1 MTTEVSVIIPVFNTG
16 KYLNKCINSIINQ
29 TIKNIEI
36 ICVNDCSTDNSLEIL
51 QDFAKKDN
59 RIKVIDLKENKGVS
73 NARNTGIDLAEGKYL
88 YLIDSDDWIDEN
100 YLEEMIK
107 KINEVNSDIIINAN
121 FVNEYDDE
129 SKKAYSKFNF
139 LTKDFEVFDSKTV
152 QRFFPPVIWTRLYKR
167 NYLNKYK
174 FRFPMVKCGAEDIYF
189 AYACDLMQEKS
200 YIFKGP
206 YHHYSQHQT
215 SAMHLKERGFH
226 YIESFK
232 HLYKFLNDNN
242 VNLDG
247 IKLFFV
253 ESLIIDNEQ
262 KFNFVKNYLTEIE
275 EIFNKNISIYN
286 EQEKFLFRIMKES
299 SSFKE
304 FISKYNPNISLSF
317 LKSRM
322 VIKK

>member
-1 MTTEVSVIIPVFNTG
+1 MIAISVVIPVFNTG
-16 KYLNKCINSIINQ
+16 KYVEKCLDSILKQ
-29 TIKNIEI
+29 TLKNIEI

-51 QDFAKKDN
+51 QNLAKRDN
-59 RIKVIDLKENKGVS
+59 RIKIMDLKENKGVS
-73 NARNTGIDLAEGKYL
+73 NARNTGIDLAQGEYI
-88 YLIDSDDWIDEN
+88 YLIDSDDWLDED
-100 YLEEMIK
+100 YLEEMLK
-107 KINEVNSDIIINAN
+107 KIKETKANVIINAN
-121 FVNEYDDE
+121 FVNEYADAN
-129 SKKAYSKFNF
+129 KKAYSKFNF
-139 LTKDFEVFDSKTV
+139 LTKDFEIFNSKTV
-152 QRFFPPVIWTRLYKR
+152 QKFFPPVIWTRLYKR
-167 NYLNKYK
+167 EYINKYN

-206 YHHYSQHQT
+206 YYHYSQHQT

-232 HLYKFLNDNN
+232 LLYNFLNKHNI
-242 VNLDG
+242 NLDD
-247 IKLFFV
+247 IKLFYV

-262 KFNFVKNYLTEIE
+262 KFDFVKNYLDEIE
-275 EIFNKNISIYN
+275 NIFNKNITIYN
-286 EQEKFLFRIMKES
+286 EQEKFLFKIIKES
-299 SSFKE
+299 SDFKH

>member
-1 MTTEVSVIIPVFNTG
+1 MTMEVSVIIPVFNTG

>member
-1 MTTEVSVIIPVFNTG
+1 MTMEVSVIIPVFNTG

-139 LTKDFEVFDSKTV
+139 LTKDFEVDSKTV